1 MREFLQRWIAKL
13 GLDRMPRL
21 RKTLVGIIGI
31 TIILLGLALTVLPGP
46 AVVVIPLGLA
56 ILATEFTWA
65 RRVLKRGKLL
75 VDKVRGR
82 TVQPEQPAM
91 SVDDRA

>member
-1 MREFLQRWIAKL
+1 MREFLQRWITKL

-21 RKTLVGIIGI
+21 RKALVAIIGG
-31 TIILLGLALTVLPGP
+31 TIILLGLALIVLPGP
-46 AVVVIPLGLA
+46 AVVVIPLGVA

-82 TVQPEQPAM
+82 SVQSEEPAM
-91 SVDDRA
+91 SVDDHA